1 MPFWRQRQIDNP
13 ILKPTGLQSNLA
25 LKHSIKR
32 CNGHLGKKHGWLQGT
47 VKGSNRTTIAAVY
60 PECLAKA
67 IVKDIKRFL
76 SNKSTVFSDYYKCE
90 RCVHGRAATDEM
102 RHTFIP
108 GECRHGKWPDG
119 ENPRDLKK
127 AEKEQQEKEDI
138 FETFRRES
146 LKNEKIQKGKLSIHA
161 DIAFNNEQAS
171 VFKMV
176 MVKLLDEAIKGL
188 EEADNKKEPLPE
200 AHWLLDP
207 TALGWLRKIL
217 SEVMDAK
224 GALACL
230 QPWSLP
236 TPTPFLTMEEAPLR
250 LIIKGS
256 TSKWTIG
263 RIEDLREMSASQW
276 HEPIDLEEDWLV
288 AVFGDDSEEKKK
300 GTTSS
305 SSSTALVPVAD
316 AEDAEGDQPEGELS
330 QVDPPEHEGEEQGQ
344 VAVQPGSLKPV
355 YDFRRIFHKLPRLA
369 ASDPTQAKRLILGL
383 HERLWHSPV
392 ADVRNILIR
401 CGQPHDVWKL
411 TGDAIATCTIC
422 RKYSRAG
429 RHPQYK
435 THLASNFNELVQ
447 CDVFQFQD
455 NLFILVIDEATRYKV
470 ATSCNGRY
478 LVDILSALMR
488 GWIRYFGPMR
498 ILVTDQ
504 ESSLMTV
511 EAGEEFQR
519 LGIERR
525 PAGTTTR
532 KQGQQHTTTGLV
544 ERHIDLVKIGM
555 LKIQAESNRYGIEL
569 QPEDLAAEAAMAQ
582 NLTLSVGG
590 YTPATMLFGVLPR
603 GFLDPEG
610 DQPVADP
617 NESSFEKS
625 LRLRQIALQSAQA
638 AILESRIARA
648 NRSRP
653 QRLAVEDII
662 PGTTKVEIFREDGSG
677 QGWRGPATVLQ
688 INEEAGNAII
698 EFNGKPYL
706 MGLRHIRPL
715 RDSFLIY
722 LNQNSTLTST
732 DVEKAV
738 SRMKKVV
745 EQCTP
750 FKPYTMGEILK
761 EEKGEF
767 KMVKF
772 PKEESP
778 TAEQM
783 LKDAKMVLDFH
794 YDHFTL
800 NGIRFGRGMK
810 TILTPKF
817 SKGVL
822 LTWPCGTMGFAL
834 TENHSDAHIH
844 IKEYLQHNI
853 DSLCHLYL
861 FGYVKYNQD
870 ETSIP
875 ARITRR
881 KPAEP
886 SDQGQ
891 LQDEEMEEQAE
902 LKRKGPDSRTVVLAP
917 EKKKQKTYWTSTEL
931 LHQRSIWWM
940 LQRPKKIVLEPAP
953 IWYELDDRWMQ
964 KKAKETKINKQNY
977 LLHLYCKKPAHLNI
991 DLKNGLIF
999 RVDSDTDTLTEQQLI
1014 NNWHDFETADK
1025 QELSQF
1031 VTEKVFK
1038 KVKLSDLPES
1048 VVIIDAVWVRK
1059 YKRMPDGK
1067 MKAKSRLCA
1076 RGFLDLQKQE
1086 LPTRSTTATRL
1097 SQRIVLSVASTHD
1110 FILAS
1115 LDVSGAFLKGLTF
1128 EKIRQIL
1135 AQKGVSSPP
1144 RRVVIVPPPNV
1155 WRHLTSFNEE
1165 FYVSEEDYGAY
1176 GLECLKPAYGL
1187 ADAPLAWQMTL
1198 HQFLEEHGG
1207 VQSLLDDCLWHYKN
1221 SDGTLKGVITTHVDD
1236 LAIACRQTFLDEQ
1249 HQLLT
1254 KKFGKISLQMTPFT
1268 HCGVRYSKIP
1278 NGYKMDQQ
1286 EFTKALKTQEIE
1298 DTKNGDRPLTAAET
1312 SKFRSILGGLLWL
1325 TATRL
1330 DLIADVGIL
1339 QSKVTKATVND
1350 FHQANAVVKKA
1361 KLKQYE
1367 NVGLIF
1373 RSFSRDV
1380 PWKLLCVH
1388 DASAASKGRTYAQEG
1403 VLVLLAPDH
1412 MNFDA
1417 KIHTIN
1423 GENVAEEIFGGTA
1436 HILFSHGSK
1445 AKRVSYSTSH
1455 SETLAAISG
1464 LETATLVSLRLAEL
1478 LMPEKK
1484 PTLQQLAAL
1493 QEKGIPYLPI
1503 DSYTDCRDFWSLTVG
1518 TTALP
1523 QDRSQRIYIL
1533 AFREARIQGRVR
1545 WIILIPT
1552 ESMTSDALTKVMTS
1566 KPLLELMT
1574 TGIVYFHNKI
1584 GHAIEARRLPTI
1596 TDFEEDDLE
1605 KTDETWLKSYIT
1617 VNDINDIQLYATL
1630 STSSTWG
1637 PKVNMRLLTFLYF
1650 ASSWTRSQAKRTSE
1664 EALRSADGIEGGE
1677 VSPPRQ
1683 TAQVIVMSV
1692 MTLAIFCLCGALW
1705 YLWRTLSS
1713 MRHLMEEKVNQA
1725 LMPIV
1730 ERVIDLECSANATTL
1745 EIDGLNRKSAE
1756 ARGDLDILFR
1766 AVRHASPHPEEPG
1779 GHRRR
1784 LHDSR
1789 PEADE
1794 PDEERDLPDQPDDS
1808 PQPEGEHLERPFR
1821 SDASRSRDGD
1831 RGRPES
1837 ESFEEE
1843 YEWEDDPSL
1852 DDAPHDP
1859 EFYEEQVRRAHRQ
1872 ARHDMYI
1879 HHLVTQGNNLGV
1891 EIHTLAQRQY
1901 PDGRIP
1907 SAVIEQLY
1915 HREAPYIPMVGQE
1928 RDERVVRVF
1937 FQGGDHYLLH
1947 EGNNHWQFQS
1957 LEGLHGFRCARYA
1970 AEQDDR
1976 LDDEEREARI
1986 NNLLLHYQ
1994 YT

>member
-1 MPFWRQRQIDNP
+1 
-13 ILKPTGLQSNLA
+13 
-25 LKHSIKR
+25 
-32 CNGHLGKKHGWLQGT
+32 
-47 VKGSNRTTIAAVY
+47 
-60 PECLAKA
+60 
-67 IVKDIKRFL
+67 
-76 SNKSTVFSDYYKCE
+76 
-90 RCVHGRAATDEM
+90 
-102 RHTFIP
+102 
-108 GECRHGKWPDG
+108 
-119 ENPRDLKK
+119 
-127 AEKEQQEKEDI
+127 
-138 FETFRRES
+138 
-146 LKNEKIQKGKLSIHA
+146 
-161 DIAFNNEQAS
+161 
-171 VFKMV
+171 
-176 MVKLLDEAIKGL
+176 
-188 EEADNKKEPLPE
+188 
-200 AHWLLDP
+200 
-207 TALGWLRKIL
+207 
-217 SEVMDAK
+217 
-224 GALACL
+224 
-230 QPWSLP
+230 
-236 TPTPFLTMEEAPLR
+236 
-250 LIIKGS
+250 
-256 TSKWTIG
+256 
-263 RIEDLREMSASQW
+263 
-276 HEPIDLEEDWLV
+276 
-288 AVFGDDSEEKKK
+288 
-300 GTTSS
+300 
-305 SSSTALVPVAD
+305 
-316 AEDAEGDQPEGELS
+316 
-330 QVDPPEHEGEEQGQ
+330 
-344 VAVQPGSLKPV
+344 
-355 YDFRRIFHKLPRLA
+355 
-369 ASDPTQAKRLILGL
+369 
-383 HERLWHSPV
+383 
-392 ADVRNILIR
+392 
-401 CGQPHDVWKL
+401 
-411 TGDAIATCTIC
+411 
-422 RKYSRAG
+422 
-429 RHPQYK
+429 
-435 THLASNFNELVQ
+435 
-447 CDVFQFQD
+447 
-455 NLFILVIDEATRYKV
+455 
-470 ATSCNGRY
+470 
-478 LVDILSALMR
+478 
-488 GWIRYFGPMR
+488 
-498 ILVTDQ
+498 
-504 ESSLMTV
+504 
-511 EAGEEFQR
+511 
-519 LGIERR
+519 
-525 PAGTTTR
+525 
-532 KQGQQHTTTGLV
+532 
-544 ERHIDLVKIGM
+544 
-555 LKIQAESNRYGIEL
+555 
-569 QPEDLAAEAAMAQ
+569 
-582 NLTLSVGG
+582 
-590 YTPATMLFGVLPR
+590 
-603 GFLDPEG
+603 
-610 DQPVADP
+610 
-617 NESSFEKS
+617 
-625 LRLRQIALQSAQA
+625 
-638 AILESRIARA
+638 
-648 NRSRP
+648 
-653 QRLAVEDII
+653 
-662 PGTTKVEIFREDGSG
+662 
-677 QGWRGPATVLQ
+677 
-688 INEEAGNAII
+688 
-698 EFNGKPYL
+698 
-706 MGLRHIRPL
+706 
-715 RDSFLIY
+715 
-722 LNQNSTLTST
+722 
-732 DVEKAV
+732 
-738 SRMKKVV
+738 
-745 EQCTP
+745 
-750 FKPYTMGEILK
+750 
-761 EEKGEF
+761 
-767 KMVKF
+767 
-772 PKEESP
+772 
-778 TAEQM
+778 
-783 LKDAKMVLDFH
+783 
-794 YDHFTL
+794 
-800 NGIRFGRGMK
+800 
-810 TILTPKF
+810 
-817 SKGVL
+817 
-822 LTWPCGTMGFAL
+822 
-834 TENHSDAHIH
+834 
-844 IKEYLQHNI
+844 
-853 DSLCHLYL
+853 
-861 FGYVKYNQD
+861 
-870 ETSIP
+870 
-875 ARITRR
+875 
-881 KPAEP
+881 
-886 SDQGQ
+886 
-891 LQDEEMEEQAE
+891 
-902 LKRKGPDSRTVVLAP
+902 
-917 EKKKQKTYWTSTEL
+917 
-931 LHQRSIWWM
+931 
-940 LQRPKKIVLEPAP
+940 
-953 IWYELDDRWMQ
+953 
-964 KKAKETKINKQNY
+964 
-977 LLHLYCKKPAHLNI
+977 
-991 DLKNGLIF
+991 
-999 RVDSDTDTLTEQQLI
+999 
-1014 NNWHDFETADK
+1014 
-1025 QELSQF
+1025 
-1031 VTEKVFK
+1031 
-1038 KVKLSDLPES
+1038 
-1048 VVIIDAVWVRK
+1048 
-1059 YKRMPDGK
+1059 

-1076 RGFLDLQKQE
+1076 RGFLDPQKQE

-1187 ADAPLAWQMTL
+1187 ADVPLAWQMTL

-1286 EFTKALKTQEIE
+1286 EFTNALKTQEIE
-1298 DTKNGDRPLTAAET
+1298 DTKNGDRPLTAVET

-1373 RSFSRDV
+1373 RSFPRDV

-1574 TGIVYFHNKI
+1574 TGIVYFHNKT

-1596 TDFEEDDLE
+1596 IDFDEDDLE
-1605 KTDETWLKSYIT
+1605 KNDETWLKSYIT
-1617 VNDINDIQLYATL
+1617 VKDITDIQLYATS

-1637 PKVNMRLLTFLYF
+1637 PKVNMHLLTFLYF
-1650 ASSWTRSQAKRTSE
+1650 ASSMTRAQSKRITE
-1664 EALRSADGIEGGE
+1664 EALCSAYGIGGGEE

-1705 YLWRTLSS
+1705 QVWRTLSS
-1713 MRHLMEEKVNQA
+1713 MRRLMDEKVNQA
-1725 LMPIV
+1725 LMPII
-1730 ERVIDLECSANATTL
+1730 ERVMDLECSTNETSV
-1745 EIDGLNRKSAE
+1745 EIDGLKRKSAE

-1766 AVRHASPHPEEPG
+1766 AVRHASPHPGEPG
-1779 GHRRR
+1779 GHRRQI
-1784 LHDSR
+1784 HDSR

-1831 RGRPES
+1831 HARPES

-1859 EFYEEQVRRAHRQ
+1859 EFYEEQVRRAHRH
-1872 ARHDMYI
+1872 ARYDMYI

-1915 HREAPYIPMVGQE
+1915 HREAPYIPMVGHE

-1976 LDDEEREARI
+1976 LDDEEREART

-1994 YT
+1994 NV